1 MPLFIYYNKVD
12 HRPNFVE
19 YSYPSLEQKSLVFS
33 GVAKRLLLYLA
44 NALLPPTSDVATTT
58 TPPKFSA
65 VERRGRESESTS
77 EEKEKSDRPGK
88 PSPPNLVL
96 DINQSLTSGTI
107 NQGKSWNELVHAP
120 P

>member
-1 MPLFIYYNKVD
+1 MLSNIPT
-12 HRPNFVE
+12 H
-19 YSYPSLEQKSLVFS
+19 PSPEQKSLGFS

-44 NALLPPTSDVATTT
+44 NALLPPTSDVATT